1 MSMNCENEEVCLKP
15 LIEHPTTE
23 SESKCTQC
31 TTEPPTCSET
41 KCEETDCEG
50 CEHCETSDESDL
62 SSDETDSDN
71 ESENESEN
79 DLDIET
85 DSENIK
91 EDFTRKFKHVI
102 NYFLATT
109 DVLENRIK
117 NSNTIMFA
125 TVAPLY
131 IGMAFLFGS
140 LYGH

>member
-1 MSMNCENEEVCLKP
+1 MNCEDEEVCLKP
-15 LIEHPTTE
+15 LIEPVLQSE
-23 SESKCTQC
+23 SQTKSKCTQC
-31 TTEPPTCSET
+31 TDEPYVSV
-41 KCEETDCEG
+41 CEDKEDCQG
-50 CEHCETSDESDL
+50 CVHCETESDTE
-62 SSDETDSDN
+62 SDSETESDSDSHNDSDN
-71 ESENESEN
+71 DSTDLNSEE
-79 DLDIET
+79 DL
-85 DSENIK
+85 K

-117 NSNTIMFA
+117 NSNVIMFA